1 MYCAKCG
8 SIGGEGLSYCRK
20 CGADLQQTPVVNSL
34 RERKEGA
41 LSEVKEGAL
50 SPKGSPAGDPD
61 ELTASGIGSFIVGDG
76 FFITGV
82 ILSVTHTSISSV
94 LWLLLLIPAFFCFGR
109 GLRDVLLAKQIR
121 QRRKQ
126 EELKAAPAA
135 ELPPRHSTV
144 ADIIGSHASGELLR
158 APMRA
163 KRTTGEL

>member
-1 MYCAKCG
+1 MYCSKCG
-8 SIGGEGLSYCRK
+8 SLGGEGLSYCRK
-20 CGADLQQTPVVNSL
+20 CGADLEHGSLAPVLNSL
-34 RERKEGA
+34 RERKAGGVTLKGA
-41 LSEVKEGAL
+41 RSE
-50 SPKGSPAGDPD
+50 DPD

-109 GLRDVLLAKQIR
+109 GLRDVLLAKQLR
-121 QRRKQ
+121 QRRRQ

-135 ELPPRHSTV
+135 ELPPRRATV
-144 ADIIGSHASGELLR
+144 ADIIGGHTSGGLLS
-158 APMRA
+158 APRPS

>member
-1 MYCAKCG
+1 MYCSKCG
-8 SIGGEGLSYCRK
+8 SRGGEGLSYCRT
-20 CGADLQQTPVVNSL
+20 CGADLETVPLAPAVNSL
-34 RERKEGA
+34 REAKAGA
-41 LSEVKEGAL
+41 LTGKGAQSE
-50 SPKGSPAGDPD
+50 DPD

-126 EELKAAPAA
+126 EELKAAPPA
-135 ELPPRHSTV
+135 ELPPRHATV
-144 ADIIGSHASGELLR
+144 ADIIGRHASGELLR
-158 APMRA
+158 APKPS